1 MLERGL
7 GLIGAP
13 NARDLGGI
21 VTAGGA
27 RVRAG
32 VLSRSTAL
40 GRLTDG
46 DVATLAE
53 RKLAWVVDLRDRSE
67 IDAAPADRLPADPAP
82 RIRHIPV
89 FDPEHPVFTYVSAVL
104 MGHDVAVAAPAASV
118 DGSPG
123 AMVEIYRW
131 MANDAQARAGFG
143 AAVRTIGEAAG
154 EPLLF
159 HCSAGKDRTGW
170 LTAILFEV
178 LGVDRDTIVADYLAT
193 NDYSRA
199 TNVSIMNAM
208 RAKGRV
214 VHPEHLLPLLEVRPE
229 YLAAAY
235 AEVERGYGGMDR
247 YVRDGLGVPDDIL
260 DALRDLLLD
269 RP

>member
-21 VTAGGA
+21 VTADGA
-27 RVRAG
+27 RVRDG
-32 VLSRSTAL
+32 VLIRSTAL

-46 DVATLAE
+46 DVAKLEE

-67 IDAAPADRLPADPAP
+67 IDAAPPDRLPADPAP
-82 RIRHIPV
+82 RTRHIPV

-104 MGHDVAVAAPAASV
+104 MGHDVAVAAPAAAV
-118 DGSPG
+118 DGSPA
-123 AMVEIYRW
+123 AMIEIYRW
-131 MANDAQARAGFG
+131 MVTDAQARVGFG
-143 AAVRTIGEAAG
+143 TAVRTIVEAAG

-170 LTAILFEV
+170 LTAILLELV
-178 LGVDRDTIVADYLAT
+178 GVDRDTIVADYLAT
-193 NDYSRA
+193 NGYSRS
-199 TNVSIMNAM
+199 THVSIMNAM
-208 RAKGRV
+208 RAKGRAV
-214 VHPEHLLPLLEVRPE
+214 RPEHLLPLLEVRSE

-235 AEVERGYGGMDR
+235 AEVERRFGDMDR
-247 YVRDGLGVPDDIL
+247 YVRDGLGVADDTL